1 MYNPY
6 QYQTYQ
12 PMDQLAYL
20 RQQQQPQSNLLY
32 VQGVEA
38 AKAYMV
44 AAGNS
49 VLLMDTES
57 QTFYIKAT
65 DQSGMPMPIRVFDFT
80 ERNMQPQQPMA
91 TPITQEQYSDLI
103 ARIEALETKTRKV
116 KEEND
121 G

>member
-1 MYNPY
+1 MYNHY
-6 QYQTYQ
+6 SYQ
-12 PMDQLAYL
+12 PMDQLTYL
-20 RQQQQPQSNLLY
+20 RQQQQPQNSILY
-32 VQGVEA
+32 VQGIEA

-57 QTFYIKAT
+57 PTFYIKAT
-65 DQSGMPMPIRVFDFT
+65 DQSGMPLPIRVFDFV
-80 ERNMQPQQPMA
+80 ERTMQQKQPTA
-91 TPITQEQYSDLI
+91 EPITQAQYSDLI
-103 ARIEALETKTRKV
+103 ARIEALETKKRKV

>member
-6 QYQTYQ
+6 QYQ

-20 RQQQQPQSNLLY
+20 RQQQQPQNSILY
-32 VQGVEA
+32 VQGIEA

-57 QTFYIKAT
+57 PTFYIKAT
-65 DQSGMPMPIRVFDFT
+65 DQSGMPLPIRVFDFV
-80 ERNMQPQQPMA
+80 ERTMQQK
-91 TPITQEQYSDLI
+91 TPAPELITQEQYNDLVS
-103 ARIEALETKTRKV
+103 RIEALETKKRKV

>member
-6 QYQTYQ
+6 QYQ

-20 RQQQQPQSNLLY
+20 RQQQQPQNSILY
-32 VQGVEA
+32 VQGIEA

-57 QTFYIKAT
+57 PTFYIKAT

-80 ERNMQPQQPMA
+80 ERSMQPKAPA
-91 TPITQEQYSDLI
+91 PELITHEQYSDLI
-103 ARIEALETKTRKV
+103 ARIEALESKKRKA
-116 KEEND
+116 KEEAD